1 VTWRVGVDTG
11 GTFTDVVAYHRGR
24 GEWRERKVWS
34 ERGDPGKSLHMAL
47 AALDIPLSEVES
59 VVYGTTVVTN
69 ALIEGA
75 IAKVALVSTKGFGD
89 VLEIARQRRD
99 VVFGL
104 RPLHRAPAIVPR
116 EMCFELDERCDVD
129 GNLVRKVSPAAATEL
144 FAGMGDGCEVVAVS
158 FLHSYLNSG
167 NEEEVAR
174 IARGKW
180 KHVSVS
186 HEVSPEAR
194 EYERTL
200 VTALNASLLPK
211 MEGLVASLRKSNIPE
226 ERLHLFHSA
235 GGMVSAETA
244 SRFPLLLAMSGPAA
258 GVEAASAVAGSL
270 RLPYAI
276 TFDMGGTTTDC
287 SLIVNGRAELQ
298 MDGTIGQYAVRQPM
312 VAVESIGAG
321 GGSVVRLPDGG
332 LRIGPDS
339 AGATPGPACY
349 NRGGELP
356 TITDAVAILGYFGS
370 GKASERPIS
379 IDRNAAVRAYSDI
392 AGHLDLSPED
402 VALGVVRVANA
413 VASRAIKRISMGRGI
428 DARSCSLIA
437 FGGAGPMLAC
447 LLAGE
452 MGIRKVV
459 IPFRSSALSALGCL
473 SAEPRFTRQRTT
485 NVKRDEFSPSSVEAV
500 LSDLERIVLGEL
512 IGGQACDAG
521 TRVEHVA
528 LMRYAGQSYEIEI
541 PIARPISKEDLGEAF
556 GRKHQDTYGYAVD
569 EPWEC
574 VGFRTTGIGSSA
586 AAEPL
591 QAEAPV
597 RDGSQGGSTRAYF
610 EGTGWCEVTEYR
622 RNEIAAMERIPGPAI
637 IVDEFSTI
645 LVPHGWTAKSEHG
658 AHICIENE
666 AG

>member
-1 VTWRVGVDTG
+1 VGNRMPESQTFVEQQARQAGAHPAQAAAAVPKLCVRSVTKTFPSPECA
-11 GTFTDVVAYHRGR
+11 GTFV
-24 GEWRERKVWS
+24 
-34 ERGDPGKSLHMAL
+34 
-47 AALDIPLSEVES
+47 ALDNVSTEIGREEFVCLVGPSGCGKTTLLNLIAGFVEQTSGQLLVDGQPIKGASSDRGVVFQDYALFPWLTIRKNVQFGPRVRNVPLPEREAQADKYLEMVGLSE
-59 VVYGTTVVTN
+59 
-69 ALIEGA
+69 
-75 IAKVALVSTKGFGD
+75 
-89 VLEIARQRRD
+89 
-99 VVFGL
+99 
-104 RPLHRAPAIVPR
+104 
-116 EMCFELDERCDVD
+116 
-129 GNLVRKVSPAAATEL
+129 
-144 FAGMGDGCEVVAVS
+144 FAGR
-158 FLHSYLNSG
+158 YLNG
-167 NEEEVAR
+167 DNEEEVAR
-174 IARGKW
+174 VARKTW

-211 MEGLVASLRKSNIPE
+211 MEGLVASLKKSNIPE

-258 GVEAASAVAGSL
+258 GVEAASAVAASL
-270 RLPYAI
+270 KLPYAI

-298 MDGTIGQYAVRQPM
+298 MEGHIGKYAVRQPM

-321 GGSVVRLPDGG
+321 GGSIVRLHEGS

-339 AGATPGPACY
+339 AGANPGPACY
-349 NRGGELP
+349 NRGGEFP
-356 TITDAVAILGYFGS
+356 TIADAIAIVGYFGR
-370 GKASERPIS
+370 GNASERPIA
-379 IDRNAAVRAYSDI
+379 IDRDAAMRAFSGI
-392 AGHLDLSPED
+392 AKDLGLSPED
-402 VALGVVRVANA
+402 AALGALRVANA
-413 VASRAIKRISMGRGI
+413 VASRAIKRITMGRGI
-428 DARSCSLIA
+428 DARSCVLIA

-459 IPFRSSALSALGCL
+459 VPFRSSALSALGCL

-485 NVKRDEFSPSSVEAV
+485 NIKRDEFSSSSIEAV
-500 LSDLERIVLGEL
+500 LTELERVVLGEL
-512 IGGQACDAG
+512 VGGHVAG
-521 TRVEHVA
+521 AGARVEHVA

-541 PIARPISKEDLGEAF
+541 PIARPVTKAAMGEAF
-556 GRKHQDTYGYAVD
+556 SRKHQSTYGYAVD

-574 VGFRTTGIGSSA
+574 VGFRTTGIGVAKATESLKAKAPERGSA
-586 AAEPL
+586 RA
-591 QAEAPV
+591 
-597 RDGSQGGSTRAYF
+597 GSASAYF
-610 EGTGWCEVTEYR
+610 QGIGRCDVTEYR
-622 RNEIAAMERIPGPAI
+622 RNDIAEMERIPGPAI

-645 LVPHGWTAKSEHG
+645 LIPHGWTAKAEHG

>member
-1 VTWRVGVDTG
+1 MTWRIGVDTG
-11 GTFTDVVAYHRGR
+11 GTFTDVVAHHRASGA
-24 GEWRERKVWS
+24 WLERKVWS
-34 ERGDPGKSLHMAL
+34 EQGDPGKSLHSAL
-47 AALDIPLSEVES
+47 SALGIPLAEVES

-69 ALIEGA
+69 ALVEGEVA
-75 IAKVALVSTKGFGD
+75 KIALISTKGFSD

-99 VVFGL
+99 VVFGM
-104 RPLHRAPAIVPR
+104 RPVHRAPAIVPR
-116 EMCFELDERCDVD
+116 EMCFEVDERCDVH
-129 GNLVRKVSPAAATEL
+129 GNVVRKASREAVTEL
-144 FAGMGDGCEVVAVS
+144 VERIGSRCEAVAVA
-158 FLHSYLNSG
+158 FLHSYLNG
-167 NEEEVAR
+167 DNEEEVAR
-174 IARGKW
+174 VARRRW

-211 MEGLVASLRKSNIPE
+211 MEGLVASLRKSGIPE

-244 SRFPLLLAMSGPAA
+244 SRFPLLLAKSGPAA

-270 RLPYAI
+270 NLPYAI

-298 MDGTIGQYAVRQPM
+298 MDGNIGQYHVRQPT

-321 GGSVVRLPDGG
+321 GGSIVRLLEGG

-339 AGATPGPACY
+339 AGAKPGPACY
-349 NRGGELP
+349 NRGGSLP
-356 TITDAVAILGYFGS
+356 TITDAVAVLGYFGS

-379 IDRNAAVRAYSDI
+379 IDREAALRAFSGI
-392 AGHLDLSPED
+392 ASSVGLSSED
-402 VALGVVRVANA
+402 AALGVVRVANA
-413 VASRAIKRISMGRGI
+413 VASRAIKRITMGRGI
-428 DARSCSLIA
+428 DARSCALIA

-452 MGIRKVV
+452 MGIRNV
-459 IPFRSSALSALGCL
+459 IVPFRSSALSALGCL

-485 NVKRDEFSPSSVEAV
+485 NIKQEEFSSASVEAV
-500 LSDLERIVLGEL
+500 LSDLERTVLGEL
-512 IGGQACDAG
+512 IGGRVAGEG

-528 LMRYAGQSYEIEI
+528 LMRYAGQSHEIEI
-541 PIARPISKEDLGEAF
+541 PIARPITKVALSESF
-556 GRKHQDTYGYAVD
+556 GRKHESTYGYAAD

-574 VGFRTTGIGSSA
+574 VGFRTTGIGVAKA
-586 AAEPL
+586 ADSL
-591 QAEAPV
+591 KSEAPERASAQV
-597 RDGSQGGSTRAYF
+597 GRTRAYF
-610 EGTGWCEVTEYR
+610 QGTGWCEVTEYR
-622 RNEIAAMERIPGPAI
+622 RNEIAQVERIVGPAI

-645 LVPHGWTAKSEHG
+645 LIPHGWTAKVEHG

-666 AG
+666 AA